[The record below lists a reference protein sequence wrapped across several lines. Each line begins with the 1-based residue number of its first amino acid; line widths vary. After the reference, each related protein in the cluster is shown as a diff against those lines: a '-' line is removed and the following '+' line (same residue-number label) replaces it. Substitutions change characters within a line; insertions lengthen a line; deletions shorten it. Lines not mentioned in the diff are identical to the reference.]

1 MRVTSTA
8 SRQVC
13 RSVSGFTLVELLVVI
28 GIIALLISILLPAL
42 SHARQQ
48 AQTVQCASNI
58 RQMAMAAIMYA
69 NDNNGYMPVA
79 QADGQSTN
87 LQRWIGSRP
96 TTLDPFDFNR
106 DPSPLKK
113 YLVNGKI
120 SSCPSQPDALMTGD
134 DTGAGGYGYEE
145 NFTGSS
151 LCNYPDAY
159 SAPLYLP
166 PPVSAYT
173 TSAKITQITRSSAKI
188 IFADTAFAYDSNV
201 GVGLY
206 QYAFAEAPLAPGGYT
221 SWPSIHF
228 RHNNNKAANIG
239 WADGH
244 VSTETFE
251 WTLAVNDPSNWFG
264 IDFKA
269 RHLGWFG
276 PHDDTLFQR
285 N

>member
-1 MRVTSTA
+1 
-8 SRQVC
+8 
-13 RSVSGFTLVELLVVI
+13 
-28 GIIALLISILLPAL
+28 
-42 SHARQQ
+42 
-48 AQTVQCASNI
+48 
-58 RQMAMAAIMYA
+58 
-69 NDNNGYMPVA
+69 MPVA
-79 QADGQSTN
+79 QADGLTTN
-87 LQRWIGSRP
+87 LLRWIGSRP
-96 TTLDPFDFNR
+96 TTSDPFDFNR

-120 SSCPSQPDALMTGD
+120 SACPSLPQEFSMNSV

-151 LCNYPDAY
+151 LCNYPNAY
-159 SAPLYLP
+159 TVPPDYLGP
-166 PPVSAYT
+166 PNSAYT

-188 IFADTAFAYDSNV
+188 IFADTAFAYDMNS
-201 GVGLY
+201 GLVGLY

-244 VSTETFE
+244 VTTEAFE
-251 WTLAVNDPSNWFG
+251 WTLPVNDPSNFIG

-269 RHLGWFG
+269 KHLGWFG